1 MHDSKKKLL
10 QREKILELASINQD
24 KTQTDFQNEPSINAS
39 VDKESLIDANDPK
52 LELGMW
58 LLAIRSFLQTHN
70 HPFPENDYTAVLHH
84 NWKYEV
90 KVVCRCL
97 LRTSQ
102 LALSLVHQ
110 TEKQNQMVEKHGDL
124 LGLNALLDKTEA
136 GSKDL
141 DDETSRSLLAL
152 SEALG
157 NLYSIG
163 EALLEPRNVS
173 FQTWCGFGSVLA
185 REMNQSDGANKLA
198 RFASQSASTKL
209 PAVFHKLTHDKIQ
222 NEKIGSEIKLLF
234 EQLSRLLEWLNYIE
248 QTFERDQPLKQ
259 TLPIFTLVNQESETL
274 MDLIDNRVMKL
285 EGLPQDLFDTL
296 DGTSYATRMELKKVF
311 ARELIGISS
320 VRHSPTIYG
329 KLESAHGLLRNS
341 YQQSA
346 VALAQFFDT
355 NLDGSRMFD
364 NFQTRLDQSL
374 LLRKELWIVLNVVRK
389 AEQMEESYSVSKLN
403 ETLLTFRNGS
413 MRFLMFKDWEACERF
428 IDEVVASR
436 GTVELTPILHRLGAY
451 LETLHGQVCMRAV
464 LAEHPFDY
472 TKVDE

>member
-1 MHDSKKKLL
+1 LD
-10 QREKILELASINQD
+10 LASIHQD
-24 KTQTDFQNEPSINAS
+24 NKKQTDFQNEPSINAS
-39 VDKESLIDANDPK
+39 LNKGSLADVNDPK

-58 LLAIRSFLQTHN
+58 LISIRSFLQTHN
-70 HPFPENDYTAVLHH
+70 HPFPENDYSAVLNH

-110 TEKQNQMVEKHGDL
+110 TKKQNSSQEKTEDL
-124 LGLNALLDKTEA
+124 LGLNALLDSTEEE
-136 GSKDL
+136 SKNL
-141 DDETSRSLLAL
+141 DDETSHSLLAL
-152 SEALG
+152 SEGLG

-163 EALLEPRNVS
+163 EALLESRTVS

-185 REMNQSDGANKLA
+185 REMNRSEGANKLA
-198 RFASQSASTKL
+198 RFAIQSASTKL
-209 PAVFHKLTHDKIQ
+209 PPIFHKLTHEKIQ
-222 NEKIGSEIKLLF
+222 NEMVGYEIKLLF
-234 EQLSRLLEWLNYIE
+234 EQLSRLLEWLKFIE
-248 QTFERDQPLKQ
+248 QSFEKDQPLKQ

-320 VRHSPTIYG
+320 VKHSPTIYG

-341 YQQSA
+341 FQQSA
-346 VALAQFFDT
+346 VVLAQFFDAS
-355 NLDGSRMFD
+355 LDGARMFD
-364 NFQTRLDQSL
+364 NFQTRLEQSL
-374 LLRKELWIVLNVVRK
+374 LLRKELWVVLNIVRK
-389 AEQMEESYSVSKLN
+389 AEQLGEVYSTAKLN

-472 TKVDE
+472 PSVDI